1 MLVGMAHRLGLLL
14 VALLAAGCG
23 PTPEQAMGAVLV
35 SLPVA
40 LGVGHLFIRLLVWLW
55 KPLRHLPL
63 SARPVLCAMGVA
75 AVAGLLGVLVVGDRL
90 LEWVGAA
97 LALYGA
103 TYLTLLFVTWR
114 IWLQC
119 DPASASTWSFFAPLS
134 VSVLPGIPLLY
145 GVDGHYADIV
155 VMGWVLIG
163 YMGLVAGPVLAT
175 LVAEALIRRRR
186 RR

>member
-1 MLVGMAHRLGLLL
+1 
-14 VALLAAGCG
+14 
-23 PTPEQAMGAVLV
+23 MGAVLV

-55 KPLRHLPL
+55 RPLGRLPL

-75 AVAGLLGVLVVGDRL
+75 AVAGLLGVLVVGDGL

-97 LALYGA
+97 LALFGA

-119 DPASASTWSFFAPLS
+119 DPTSASTWSFFAPLS

-145 GVDGHYADIV
+145 GVRGQYADSVITA
-155 VMGWVLIG
+155 WVLIG
-163 YMGLVAGPVLAT
+163 YMGLVAGPLLAI
-175 LVAEALIRRRR
+175 LVAEVLIRRLRR
-186 RR
+186 